1 MGPRQI
7 GLEELGR
14 KLDRALG
21 DITRPEEQ
29 IRAARVSVL
38 EGVPLVSRTVERSF
52 FARARLG
59 LFAMGAAAAVATGAW
74 LYSRLPISYEIG
86 GTGVSAGTDAP
97 IAAEKGEAVPLRF
110 SEGSS
115 IVVRPGGRVRVLGT
129 SAAGAHV
136 LVEDG
141 SVDVAIAHGPK
152 EAKAWS
158 FEAGPLSVA
167 VTGTR
172 FHLAWNPRDQV
183 FALALSEGAVVVSG
197 SCLPEPRVLGAG
209 GRLDLSCATPDAH
222 AEHAAA
228 VPPVEGTT
236 EPELGEPA
244 LPLDPSVAMAPSVTT
259 PRSGTSAPSAAPA
272 EKGWRDRLQNGDFAE
287 VLEVASASDFADACK
302 IASQTELLGL
312 ADAARKAGQVD
323 KATLA
328 LSSLRRRFAGSA
340 NAAVA
345 AFSLGRI
352 AFERRGAYA
361 EAVRWFST
369 YLSEAPNGPL
379 MGDAVGRLMEARDR
393 QGDREG
399 ARADAEQYL
408 RRFPRG
414 PYAPLAKRL
423 LSEQ

>member
-7 GLEELGR
+7 GLEELG
-14 KLDRALG
+14 KELDQALAEA
-21 DITRPEEQ
+21 TRPDEQ
-29 IRAARVSVL
+29 IRVARDLVL
-38 EGVPLVSRTVERSF
+38 QDVALGSRGPERSF

-59 LFAMGAAAAVATGAW
+59 LFAFGAAAAVTAGVW
-74 LYSRLPISYEIG
+74 LWSRLPISYEIG

-97 IAAEKGEAVPLRF
+97 ISAEKGESVPLRF

-115 IVVRPGGRVRVLGT
+115 IVLRPGGRVRVLGT

-141 SVDVAIAHGPK
+141 AVDVAITHSGQSA
-152 EAKAWS
+152 AWS
-158 FEAGPLSVA
+158 FEAGPLTVA

-183 FALALSEGAVVVSG
+183 FALALSEGAVVVTG
-197 SCLPEPRVLGAG
+197 SCLPKPSTVSAG
-209 GRLDLSCATPDAH
+209 GRLELSCATPDAGS
-222 AEHAAA
+222 A
-228 VPPVEGTT
+228 VSAVEGTPA
-236 EPELGEPA
+236 PELSGQAAA
-244 LPLDPSVAMAPSVTT
+244 LEV
-259 PRSGTSAPSAAPA
+259 PRSPAAARAGSPAPSAVTG
-272 EKGWRDRLQNGDFAE
+272 EKSWRELLQNGDFAE
-287 VLEVASASDFADACK
+287 VLKVASAGDFAVACK
-302 IASQTELLGL
+302 SGSQSELLGL
-312 ADAARKAGQVD
+312 ADAARKTGELD

-328 LSSLRRRFAGSA
+328 LTTLRHRFPGTS

-369 YLSEAPNGPL
+369 YLNEAPNGPL